1 MSRSAPTPRRRAR
14 AWGVALLASLATVLA
29 AAPLRHLLDP
39 ANIAMLFLIVVF
51 FVALRLG
58 RGPAV
63 LTACANVVLL
73 DYVIVPP
80 HFGFI
85 PTDVQYVV
93 TLVVM
98 LTVGLVTAQLADGLR
113 RQATHSAL
121 QERETRSLYELA
133 RELAGSSN
141 VEQVHA
147 ALAAYSARHGRRVTL
162 HLGSREPAPEG
173 NRAYPLEAG
182 DTALGTLYVADSKGD
197 ENSPWEESER
207 NAENVR
213 LQAVASLLATALER
227 VHYVQLAQN
236 SQVEIAAERLRNSVL
251 AAVSHDL
258 RTPMTVLIGL
268 ADSLQL
274 SREPLPPA
282 AAETSLALLR
292 QARAIGSLLNNV
304 LDMARLHSGKTR
316 LRREWQLF
324 DDVIAASLR
333 LLKPQLAERPVK
345 VRLQPDLP
353 LVELDAVLM
362 ERVVCN
368 LIDNAAKYSPA
379 GAPIEIGTYVD
390 EAGGRACIEV
400 CDHGPGFPP
409 GKLARM
415 FELFE
420 RGNPESSV
428 PGMGLGLAICQRIVA
443 AHGGEI
449 EVRNRPEG
457 GACVKLWLPLGNPP
471 AIGEE

>member
-1 MSRSAPTPRRRAR
+1 MNRSFPLPSAR
-14 AWGVALLASLATVLA
+14 AGAWALAVLASVATALVA
-29 AAPLRHLLDP
+29 VPLRGPLGP

-63 LTACANVVLL
+63 LTAGINVVLL

-80 HFGFI
+80 HFGLI
-85 PTDVQYVV
+85 PADVQYIV
-93 TLVVM
+93 TLGVM
-98 LTVGLVTAQLADGLR
+98 LTVGLVTAHLADGLR
-113 RQATHSAL
+113 RQAAVAAGE
-121 QERETRSLYELA
+121 ERETRLLYELA
-133 RELAGSSN
+133 RELAGSAN
-141 VEQVHA
+141 RDQIHA
-147 ALAAYSARHGRRVTL
+147 ALASYSAKRGRRVAL
-162 HLGSREPAPEG
+162 HLGEDQPAPAG
-173 NRAYPLEAG
+173 ALAYPLDAAG
-182 DTALGTLYVADSKGD
+182 TPLGTLYLLDADAGGR
-197 ENSPWEESER
+197 PAR
-207 NAENVR
+207 QAEDVR

-227 VHYVQLAQN
+227 LHYVRLAQDN
-236 SQVEIAAERLRNSVL
+236 EVEIAAERLRNSVL

-268 ADSLQL
+268 ADSLHL

-292 QARAIGSLLNNV
+292 QARAIGNLLNNV

-324 DDVIAASLR
+324 DDLIAASLR
-333 LLKPQLAERPVK
+333 LLKPQLADHPVK

-379 GAPIEIGTYVD
+379 GAPIEVGTYVD
-390 EAGGRACIEV
+390 EAGSRAWIEV
-400 CDHGPGFPP
+400 CDHGPGFPA

-420 RGNPESSV
+420 RGNPESAV
-428 PGMGLGLAICQRIVA
+428 PGLGLGLAICQRIVA
-443 AHGGEI
+443 AHGGGI
-449 EVRNRPEG
+449 EARNRPEG

-471 AIGEE
+471 PVDDDA